1 MSKDEIF
8 HKFNNLLDEVVED
21 NDKENLDVSYTMFK
35 KAVCMLASL
44 DPKQAGEFVDC
55 FEGTLKYYN
64 YLTESEAEKIVNS
77 FVNQDGSH
85 GPKWDDP
92 DELFIMVEKVD
103 GKIETEPYYNK
114 WALYV
119 TMNKF
124 ASDQHSVI
132 LKWVGNDT
140 AKYLEACYE
149 LAVTQLEDK
158 DKPNWVRW
166 YFGVS
171 DK

>member
-1 MSKDEIF
+1 MGKDEIL
-8 HKFNNLLDEVVED
+8 HRFNALLDGTITEGDSED
-21 NDKENLDVSYTMFK
+21 LSVSYAMFK
-35 KAVCMLASL
+35 KAVCALATL
-44 DPKQAGEFVDC
+44 DLKCAEEFVDC

-64 YLTESEAEKIVNS
+64 YLAESEASKIVNA
-77 FVNQDGSH
+77 FINQDGSK

-92 DELFIMVEKVD
+92 DELFAKVEANG
-103 GKIETEPYYNK
+103 GKIDVEPYYND

-132 LKWVGNDT
+132 AKWTGGDSSR
-140 AKYLEACYE
+140 YFEACYE

-158 DKPNWVRW
+158 DKLNWVRW
-166 YFGVS
+166 YFGVGER
-171 DK
+171 

>member
-1 MSKDEIF
+1 MNKDEILNR
-8 HKFNNLLDEVVED
+8 FNSLLDEVVED
-21 NDKENLDVSYTMFK
+21 NDKESLDVSYAMFK
-35 KAVCMLASL
+35 KAICMLASL
-44 DPKQAGEFVDC
+44 DSKQAGEFIDC
-55 FEGTLKYYN
+55 YEGTLKYYN

-77 FVNQDGSH
+77 FINQDGSR

-92 DELFIMVEKVD
+92 DELFIMIGDIKGDVEA
-103 GKIETEPYYNK
+103 EPHYNK

-119 TMNKF
+119 TINKF

-132 LKWVGNDT
+132 IKWVGNDT

-158 DKPNWVRW
+158 DKLNWVRW
-166 YFGVS
+166 YFSVE